1 MKRKIKRITPSEKMA
16 EAIDEVKK
24 LPLPDFPLEILK
36 MAQIWNEFTTEIKE
50 VYEAIERRRANDE
63 RDTI

>member
-1 MKRKIKRITPSEKMA
+1 MNRKIKSIMPSEKMA

-36 MAQIWNEFTTEIKE
+36 MAQIWDEFTTEIKE
-50 VYEAIERRRANDE
+50 VYEAIERRRAHDE
-63 RDTI
+63 RD